1 MLCCGLVALLFS
13 PACSI
18 KKIAVNSFADAV
30 GSGAGTAFTSE
41 SDLVLIEGALPFSLK
56 TMEALLEKTPGHK
69 GLCLSLA
76 QGYMLYGYAFCE
88 LRADELKDRDFAMYQ
103 NQRDRAKLFYRRAHG
118 YARQGLEL
126 CATDYGK
133 ACEVNCVDAVRIVDK
148 KECVPYLYWAG
159 AALAKWITLAKTDP
173 AAAVR
178 LPEAAATMQRAL
190 ELDPDYDNG
199 SIQEFFISY
208 EARGANM
215 GGDAKKAIEYFKKAE
230 ALAAGKKISPW
241 LTYVEA
247 VSIPSQ
253 NKKEFDEYI
262 QKILAF
268 NLDSCPENRLVNA
281 IAQKRARY
289 LLQKKDDLFLG
300 E

>member
-1 MLCCGLVALLFS
+1 LLFF

-18 KKIAVNSFADAV
+18 KKMAVNSFADAV
-30 GSGAGTAFTSE
+30 GSGAGTVFTSE
-41 SDLVLIEGALPFSLK
+41 SDLELIGGALPFSLK
-56 TMEALLEKTPGHK
+56 TMEALLEKTPKHE

-76 QGYMLYGYAFCE
+76 QGYMLYGYGFCE
-88 LRADELKDRDFAMYQ
+88 LKADEEKDRDFAQYQ
-103 NQRDRAKLFYRRAHG
+103 HQRDRAKLFYQRAHG
-118 YARQGLEL
+118 YARRGLEL
-126 CATDYGK
+126 CAPDYGR
-133 ACEVNCVDAVRIVDK
+133 ACSANCVEAVRLIDK
-148 KECVPYLYWAG
+148 KECVPYLYWSG

-173 AAAVR
+173 AAAAR
-178 LPEAAATMQRAL
+178 LPEAAACMQRAL
-190 ELDPDYDNG
+190 ELDPGYDNG

-208 EARGANM
+208 EARGAIM
-215 GGDAKKAIEYFKKAE
+215 GGDMKKAVEYFKKSE
-230 ALAAGKKISPW
+230 ALAAGKKLSPW

-268 NLDSCPENRLVNA
+268 NLDACPENRLVNA
-281 IAQKRARY
+281 LARKRAQY